1 MGNRAVSDLV
11 TNQSGSQH
19 LARALLQR
27 QPGGGDTATPGGVQN
42 VPIGTP
48 PPVTVSPS
56 DLAASGAAPPG
67 NTTYTGVGAA
77 PPTTGPAPAP
87 TAPDA
92 PAPAPTAGATPA
104 PAGATPGTTPA
115 TPTPTAPAADTSTP
129 HADPTLTIDPFN
141 VTATL
146 TIADL
151 HAFRTSTHLVDVD
164 FLADPSA
171 SVSVGTD
178 PAHAV
183 AAGAAVNIFL
193 VHVKQNGDS
202 VLDLGFGPSISTDGS
217 SVTASGQASAEL
229 HLTEHGSV
237 TFTATI
243 TPTPNGSGGLD
254 MNTSAVVGT
263 AWHF

>member
-1 MGNRAVSDLV
+1 V
-11 TNQSGSQH
+11 
-19 LARALLQR
+19 
-27 QPGGGDTATPGGVQN
+27 
-42 VPIGTP
+42 
-48 PPVTVSPS
+48 
-56 DLAASGAAPPG
+56 
-67 NTTYTGVGAA
+67 
-77 PPTTGPAPAP
+77 
-87 TAPDA
+87 
-92 PAPAPTAGATPA
+92 
-104 PAGATPGTTPA
+104 
-115 TPTPTAPAADTSTP
+115 
-129 HADPTLTIDPFN
+129 DPFN

-151 HAFRTSTHLVDVD
+151 HAFRASSHLVDVD

-178 PAHAV
+178 PQHSV

-202 VLDLGFGPSISTDGS
+202 VLDLGFGPSVGTDGS

-229 HLTEHGSV
+229 HVTEHGSV

-243 TPTPNGSGGLD
+243 TPTPNGSGGVD
-254 MNTSAVVGT
+254 MNASAVVGT